1 MIQRI
6 ASWQQR
12 VREARLRD
20 AFPEI
25 EDPELRRVARAV
37 RSLPALHYT
46 VFWLARFENLSTD
59 QIAKRLDLSK
69 RQAHRHFVGAL
80 TMIARSVERQE
91 RKGW

>member
-6 ASWQQR
+6 AFWHQR
-12 VREARLRD
+12 IREARLRG

-25 EDPELRRVARAV
+25 ENPELRRVARAV

-59 QIAKRLDLSK
+59 EIAERLDLSK
-69 RQAHRHFVGAL
+69 RQAHRHLVGAL
-80 TMIARSVERQE
+80 TMMARSVERQE
-91 RKGW
+91 RNGW